1 MNKYQEALNKISEVL
16 QWQYMGKRS
25 GGKTL
30 IQNSINTLQE
40 AVDKANKYDDKETT
54 FVIVDQFGIVK
65 CGNCK
70 EPITHP
76 KYGSAKYCL
85 HCGQAL
91 DKE

>member
-1 MNKYQEALNKISEVL
+1 MNKEYQKVL
-16 QWQYMGKRS
+16 DNIKNMGDKDLYNERHL
-25 GGKTL
+25 KWTD
-30 IQNSINTLQE
+30 TLQE